1 MKEIMDQ
8 LQQLYSIN
16 KSLDEWEKLGY
27 EIVERDLIRQLLD
40 KYDNKLELE

>member
-8 LQQLYSIN
+8 LQQLYSNN
-16 KSLDEWEKLGY
+16 KSLDEWEQLGY
-27 EIVERDLIRQLLD
+27 EIVERELIKQLLD